1 MHRLTYY
8 RLLDKAIAAQE
19 RVIALDLYWL
29 RTRSRTRGDDLVG
42 TFARLSLW
50 ADRIMGPDGIRE
62 GPRVEG
68 EPGRAPALGQAE
80 ALARRPH
87 PLTD

>member
-8 RLLDKAIAAQE
+8 RLLHKAIAAQE

-42 TFARLSLW
+42 PSQ
-50 ADRIMGPDGIRE
+50 G
-62 GPRVEG
+62 
-68 EPGRAPALGQAE
+68 
-80 ALARRPH
+80 
-87 PLTD
+87 